1 MAAVGLQ
8 KTLGF
13 EILPEVK
20 PGEVEARFTV
30 TEAVAQPYGYC
41 SGGTMLALEETM
53 AGAGSRRIA
62 GEDAMPLGINVSAN
76 HVKAV
81 PVGGLVTARATA
93 LRTGYRLHV
102 WNVDLFDEAGDLV
115 STARVTT
122 VITRRKTAEEH

>member
-41 SGGTMLALEETM
+41 SGGTMLALEET
-53 AGAGSRRIA
+53 RRIA

-115 STARVTT
+115 STARVTN
-122 VITRRKTAEEH
+122 VIKRRKTAEEH

>member
-41 SGGTMLALEETM
+41 SGGTMLAL
-53 AGAGSRRIA
+53 
-62 GEDAMPLGINVSAN
+62 EDAMPLGINVSAN

-115 STARVTT
+115 STARVTN
-122 VITRRKTAEEH
+122 VIKRRKTAEEH

>member
-62 GEDAMPLGINVSAN
+62 GEDAMPLGINGCMSGTWISSM
-76 HVKAV
+76 KRETSFPQ
-81 PVGGLVTARATA
+81 PV
-93 LRTGYRLHV
+93 
-102 WNVDLFDEAGDLV
+102 
-115 STARVTT
+115 
-122 VITRRKTAEEH
+122 

>member
-62 GEDAMPLGINVSAN
+62 DAARHQCEREPREGGAGRRACDRPGDSAP
-76 HVKAV
+76 HGV
-81 PVGGLVTARATA
+81 PAACLERGS
-93 LRTGYRLHV
+93 LR
-102 WNVDLFDEAGDLV
+102 
-115 STARVTT
+115 
-122 VITRRKTAEEH
+122 

>member
-53 AGAGSRRIA
+53 
-62 GEDAMPLGINVSAN
+62 SA
-76 HVKAV
+76 V
-81 PVGGLVTARATA
+81 
-93 LRTGYRLHV
+93 LH
-102 WNVDLFDEAGDLV
+102 
-115 STARVTT
+115 S
-122 VITRRKTAEEH
+122 IHYYI

>member
-62 GEDAMPLGINVSAN
+62 INVSAN

-115 STARVTT
+115 STARVTN
-122 VITRRKTAEEH
+122 VIKRRKTAEEH

>member
-81 PVGGLVTARATA
+81 PVGGACDRPGDSAPHGVPAACLERGS
-93 LRTGYRLHV
+93 LR
-102 WNVDLFDEAGDLV
+102 
-115 STARVTT
+115 
-122 VITRRKTAEEH
+122 